1 MKAVALFVVAGS
13 LALIVPLVCLA
24 ADSPPVSAEFQGH
37 WGGFL
42 TSNAFHVDVDRPQV
56 ILPPASLHDGDRLL
70 IRPQRLNSDE
80 YLILQR
86 CLDADCSRAEVVRA
100 WNAYGYMGPYP
111 VLTRT
116 IPIKSG
122 GPYLLWMQ
130 HVPGQ
135 GVGSFKLYNRDAPPL
150 VFEPVGLR
158 VAYNLQQLK
167 QAQEHGPE
175 DIKASHVSDASYVVT
190 FDSGSTVRMQALR
203 TPST

>member
-1 MKAVALFVVAGS
+1 MKAISVL
-13 LALIVPLVCLA
+13 LIGGCLA
-24 ADSPPVSAEFQGH
+24 GVTLPVFAAEETPAEPAEFQGH

-42 TSNAFHVDVDRPQV
+42 TSNAFHIEADRPQV
-56 ILPPASLHDGDRLL
+56 ILPPVSLRDGDRLL
-70 IRPQRLNSDE
+70 IRPQRLNTDE

-86 CLDADCSRAEVVRA
+86 CLDADCGKAEVVRA

-116 IPIKSG
+116 VLIKSG

-135 GVGSFKLYNRDAPPL
+135 GLGSFKLYNRDAPPL

-158 VAYNLQQLK
+158 VAHNTKQLQEA
-167 QAQEHGPE
+167 QAQGPE
-175 DIKASHVSDASYVVT
+175 GIKASYASDAVYVVR
-190 FDSGSTVRMQALR
+190 FDRGSTVRLQALR
-203 TPST
+203 VPIT